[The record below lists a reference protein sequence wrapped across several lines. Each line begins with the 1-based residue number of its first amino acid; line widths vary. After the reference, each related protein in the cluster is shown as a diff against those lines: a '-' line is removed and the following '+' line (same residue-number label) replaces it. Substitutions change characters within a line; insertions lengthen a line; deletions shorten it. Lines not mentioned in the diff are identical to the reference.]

1 MQSLQLESLQTI
13 CQMGMLQS
21 LELGN
26 CDKIEPSSIFDSL
39 KSLKN
44 LKYLRLEKGKFD
56 VSIGEMKTLTHLRV
70 LELIDFEMVQGFGK
84 GLVELQNIRKLL
96 LIPTYTDEVSA
107 SDQNWRHIV
116 KKKKEIFSLTW
127 KPPEIFYKFT
137 NAKLISRKIWVK
149 L

>member
-1 MQSLQLESLQTI
+1 
-13 CQMGMLQS
+13 MLQS

-26 CDKIEPSSIFDSL
+26 CDKIEPSSLFDTL

-56 VSIGEMKTLTHLRV
+56 VSIAEMKNLTHLRV

-96 LIPTYTDEVSA
+96 LIPTYTDEVSK
-107 SDQNWRHIV
+107 NFV
-116 KKKKEIFSLTW
+116 KSMYLVPQCGNDEIFAIATFR
-127 KPPEIFYKFT
+127 K
-137 NAKLISRKIWVK
+137 NVAKISSNHSNVLLLLNLQSKTTFCNCK

>member
-1 MQSLQLESLQTI
+1 
-13 CQMGMLQS
+13 MLQS

-26 CDKIEPSSIFDSL
+26 CDKIEPSSLFDTL

-56 VSIGEMKTLTHLRV
+56 VSVGEMKNLTHLRV

-96 LIPTYTDEVSA
+96 LIPTYTDEVSK
-107 SDQNWRHIV
+107 NFV
-116 KKKKEIFSLTW
+116 KSMYAGYTKYCSKCKSRQKHDHCFYGKFNNNIFSVKST
-127 KPPEIFYKFT
+127 FY
-137 NAKLISRKIWVK
+137 
-149 L
+149 

>member
-1 MQSLQLESLQTI
+1 
-13 CQMGMLQS
+13 MLQS

-26 CDKIEPSSIFDSL
+26 CDKIDPSPLFDSL

-96 LIPTYTDEVSA
+96 LIPTYTDEVSFKMVA
-107 SDQNWRHIV
+107 KFGNTATV
-116 KKKKEIFSLTW
+116 LKCMNFSAT
-127 KPPEIFYKFT
+127 
-137 NAKLISRKIWVK
+137 
-149 L
+149 

>member
-56 VSIGEMKTLTHLRV
+56 VSIGEMKNLTHLRV

-116 KKKKEIFSLTW
+116 KKKERNILSYLKTPRNLLQIHQC
-127 KPPEIFYKFT
+127 KVDFT
-137 NAKLISRKIWVK
+137 
-149 L
+149 